1 MKKSV
6 IAIIVLIILAATGI
20 VFTAANNSKEAL
32 SDDHI
37 KALDPDF
44 IKTVEML
51 PFEKQSEYLVI
62 YESSLGVGTTY
73 FERTPILKNWR
84 AREHKVLPLERGIS
98 QDYLSFKINSN
109 QKEAALV
116 YGVFTPA
123 EDYNLPIRLRNLK
136 EQYDENPQ
144 YVETAQK
151 DILWYQYLEQPAA
164 NPDSFELYNEITG
177 TVITRAGE

>member
-1 MKKSV
+1 MKKLI
-6 IAIIVLIILAATGI
+6 IAIIALIILAASGI
-20 VFTAANNSKEAL
+20 IFTAANNSKEAL

-37 KALDPDF
+37 KALAPDF

-51 PFEKQSEYLVI
+51 PLNDQNEYLVI
-62 YESSLGVGTTY
+62 YESSTGAGTAY
-73 FERTPILKNWR
+73 FERTPILKNWHV
-84 AREHKVLPLERGIS
+84 RENKVLPLEQGIS
-98 QDYLSFKINSN
+98 QDYLSFKVNGN
-109 QKEAALV
+109 EKEAALV
-116 YGVFTPA
+116 YGIFTPA

-136 EQYDENPQ
+136 DQYDEKPQ

-151 DILWYQYLEQPAA
+151 DILWYQYLEQPST